1 MLSRH
6 EECAMTE
13 THFEVPRPPTGDRTH
28 RLPRDLLLQAIR
40 RLRVLTLLFAFTF
53 LMANFF
59 PWILNLVEGRVEWQG
74 KPFWWVPGALSILL
88 ALSVFGLTWKRGL
101 DPGRL
106 MTLGLV
112 FGTVGC
118 FGIAS
123 AEFWGF
129 HTDAS
134 YNPATSEFFGLSWV
148 AAWMLFFIIV
158 IPSRPREALLA
169 ALVSATAPAIIVLLS
184 MRYAG
189 TLMDI
194 PAGAFFAGL
203 VLPYL
208 LCALLAYVGARVVY
222 NLGTEV
228 RKAREL
234 GSYRLAERLGS
245 GGMGEVW
252 KATHN
257 MLARP
262 AAVKLIRPERLGERD
277 LAHREHLHARFER
290 EAQATAAMRSPH
302 TINVYDFGVADD
314 GTFYYVME
322 LLDGL
327 DLETIGSRFGPMPS
341 ERVIHILRQVCHSL
355 AEAHEAGLIHRDIK
369 PANLFIC
376 RYGREV
382 DYVKVL
388 DFGLVN
394 ASPYSEPGDPTLTAE
409 NVLAGTPAFMSPEQ
423 ILGNRPVDA
432 RSDLYSLGC
441 VGYWLLTGDLVFK
454 GETLMQTMSMHAE
467 KTPSPPSERSE
478 LEIPEELDRVILMCL
493 EKDPDRR
500 PSTADDL
507 SRLLGNCPIK
517 RPWGEEQARQWWG
530 THQPSDP
537 SPTC

>member
-1 MLSRH
+1 
-6 EECAMTE
+6 MTE

-28 RLPRDLLLQAIR
+28 RLPRDLLLQAVR

-53 LMANFF
+53 FMANFF
-59 PWILNLVEGRVEWQG
+59 PWVLTLVEGRVEWQG
-74 KPFWWVPGALSILL
+74 RPYWWLPGSLSILV
-88 ALSVFGLTWKRGL
+88 ALSAFGLTWKRGI

-106 MTLGLV
+106 MNFGLV

-118 FGIAS
+118 FGIAA

-129 HTDAS
+129 HSYTP
-134 YNPATSEFFGLSWV
+134 YNPVTSEFFGLSWV
-148 AAWMLFFIIV
+148 AVWMLFFIIV

-189 TLMDI
+189 TLVDI
-194 PAGAFFAGL
+194 PAGAFFVGL

-208 LCALLAYVGARVVY
+208 LCALLAYVSARVVY
-222 NLGTEV
+222 NLGAEV

-252 KATHN
+252 KATHK

-277 LAHREHLHARFER
+277 PAHREHLHARFER

-327 DLETIGSRFGPMPS
+327 DLETFGGRFGPMPA

-388 DFGLVN
+388 DFGLVK
-394 ASPYSEPGDPTLTAE
+394 ASPHAEPGDPTLTAE

-423 ILGNRPVDA
+423 ILGNRPVDG

-454 GETLMQTMSMHAE
+454 GETLMQTISMHAE
-467 KTPSPPSERSE
+467 KTASPPSERSE
-478 LEIPEELDRVILMCL
+478 LEIPGELDRVILMCL

-507 SRLLGNCPIK
+507 SRLLGNCPIQ
-517 RPWGEEQARQWWG
+517 RPWGEEQARQWWE

-537 SPTC
+537 SPTV